1 MDRAE
6 TAIAQLATTVRDYL
20 VEPGSDELGER
31 INISFLRIGIPSRVV
46 ATRAHEEAVQSVLQ
60 DPALIPLHP
69 APDETP
75 VTLAGSLMGIDMSL
89 VNIPANIVGAAAFE
103 VAVTKGV
110 LPVDALIGC
119 SLEHL
124 RKMRQIAAGEAI
136 EVRVLVGLRGFS
148 LPEGVTCSTPLGF
161 MQAVDPRM
169 QGTEPLW
176 TIWPHQVGLPPSVLL
191 TTTIPYHIDI
201 VRPNMT
207 FPRTKDSAFDDI
219 PQLVVPVRVAAL
231 LASDRALSLIRP
243 QLAQFTAVLPHGGA
257 FAIAPGGEAPQVS
270 EPRALTDSEVAAL
283 RRFAES
289 LAVQDV
295 ESIDIAMSRTLLAA
309 TERSRATDVLIDAV
323 IAWENLVG
331 TEAETSFRV
340 TAALAQLLVHDFELR
355 TRRHRALKNI
365 YGVRSKI
372 VHGDHLKD
380 DLVRQNADL
389 AVQVAVDALR
399 VILTDETWL
408 LGLAGSRERADALLL
423 GDPRLRS
430 N

>member
-1 MDRAE
+1 MDRTE
-6 TAIAQLATTVRDYL
+6 SAIAQLAITVRDYL
-20 VEPGSDELGER
+20 VEPGSDELR
-31 INISFLRIGIPSRVV
+31 PDFNISLLRVGIPPPVL
-46 ATRAHEEAVQSVLQ
+46 ATKAHEEAVQLVLE
-60 DPALIPLHP
+60 DPGLIPLHP
-69 APDETP
+69 TRNGIP
-75 VTLAGSLMGIDMSL
+75 VTLTGSLMGTDLSL
-89 VNIPANIVGAAAFE
+89 SNIPARIVGAAAFE
-103 VAVTKGV
+103 VAVTRGI
-110 LPVDALIGC
+110 LPVHALIEC

-124 RKMRQIAAGEAI
+124 HKMRQIADGETI

-169 QGTEPLW
+169 QGAEPLW
-176 TIWPHQVGLPPSVLL
+176 TIWPRQLGLPPSVLL
-191 TTTIPYHIDI
+191 TTTMPYHID
-201 VRPNMT
+201 VVQPNM
-207 FPRTKDSAFDDI
+207 PSPDTKESAFDDI
-219 PQLVVPVRVAAL
+219 PQLVVPVRLAVL
-231 LASDRALSLIRP
+231 LASDRTLSLVRP

-270 EPRALTDSEVAAL
+270 EPRSLTDSEVAAL

-289 LAVQDV
+289 LAAQNV

-323 IAWENLVG
+323 TAWENLVG

-340 TAALAQLLVHDFELR
+340 TAALAQLLERDFELR
-355 TRRHRALKNI
+355 THRHRALKNI

-372 VHGDHLKD
+372 VHGEHRKD
-380 DLVRQNADL
+380 DEVRQNADL
-389 AVQVAVDALR
+389 AVQVAVNALR

-408 LGLAGSRERADALLL
+408 LGLANSRERADALLL

-430 N
+430 R